1 MADKSEVVSVKI
13 PKHIYM
19 KIKENISDSKFSS
32 VDEYIIA
39 KLEDAGLPRSGTSMM
54 MKMLEAG
61 GMSILTDNI
70 RVADEDNLKG
80 YYEFERVKKLEED
93 KEWLDD
99 AKGKVVKVISYL
111 LKYLPDTHK
120 FKIIFMQREIF
131 EVLASQRKM
140 MERRGEKEDNIPE
153 EKMAEQF
160 KSHLDQIYQWIKD
173 QNNIDILFVN
183 YNDTL
188 KSSMNTAV
196 LVSEFLDVELDLE
209 KMANVVDN
217 TLYRQRV

>member
-1 MADKSEVVSVKI
+1 MDSITIVS
-13 PKHIYM
+13 
-19 KIKENISDSKFSS
+19 
-32 VDEYIIA
+32 
-39 KLEDAGLPRSGTSMM
+39 GLPRSGTSMM

-160 KSHLDQIYQWIKD
+160 KSHLDQTYQWIRD

-188 KSSMNTAV
+188 NSSMNTAV
-196 LVSEFLDVELDLE
+196 LVNEFLDVELDLE